1 MKKRKIQ
8 VVSSLRSLVM
18 IKRVLKVLENLLSVL
33 NRLLWLRRLDL
44 SVRS

>member
-1 MKKRKIQ
+1 MKKRKTQ
-8 VVSSLRSLVM
+8 VVSPLRSLVM
-18 IKRVLKVLENLLSVL
+18 ILRVLKVLENLLSVL